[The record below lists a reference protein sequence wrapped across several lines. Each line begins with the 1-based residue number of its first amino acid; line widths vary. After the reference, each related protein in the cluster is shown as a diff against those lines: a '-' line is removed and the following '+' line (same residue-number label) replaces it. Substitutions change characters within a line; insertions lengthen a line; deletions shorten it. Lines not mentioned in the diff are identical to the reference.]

1 MRLPVVVAILLG
13 LGSAAYAEDW
23 SSFIDPNPSK
33 PIASQPA
40 PVVKNAAKPKRV
52 AKAPAKHK
60 AKVKARAKTKSRR
73 K

>member
-1 MRLPVVVAILLG
+1 MRLPVVLALLVG
-13 LGSAAYAEDW
+13 LTSAAYAEDW
-23 SSFIDPNPSK
+23 SSFIDHNPQK

-40 PVVKNAAKPKRV
+40 PVVKDAAKPKRV

-60 AKVKARAKTKSRR
+60 VKARARAKTHR

>member
-1 MRLPVVVAILLG
+1 MRLPIVLAVLVG

-23 SSFIDPNPSK
+23 SSFIDPNPQK
-33 PIASQPA
+33 PVASQPA
-40 PVVKNAAKPKRV
+40 PVVQDAAKPKRV
-52 AKAPAKHK
+52 AKAPAK